1 MNLLNEKLSAIRRQK
16 AITKK
21 EMEKETSKNRKFTLA
36 NKIRLLNEE
45 EKETLAQL
53 GVKIK

>member
-16 AITKK
+16 AVTKK
-21 EMEKETSKNRKFTLA
+21 EMEEETSKNRKFTLA

>member
-1 MNLLNEKLSAIRRQK
+1 MNLLNEKLASIRRQK

-21 EMEKETSKNRKFTLA
+21 EMEKETSKNRKVTLA